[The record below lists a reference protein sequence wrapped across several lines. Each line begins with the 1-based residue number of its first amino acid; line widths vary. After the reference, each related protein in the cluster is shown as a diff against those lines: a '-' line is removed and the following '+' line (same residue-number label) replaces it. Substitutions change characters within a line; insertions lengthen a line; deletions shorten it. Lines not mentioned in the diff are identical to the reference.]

1 MGILESLA
9 EEVFKNNGAGFGH
22 SGLAGELMGLLGGG
36 QGGGLAKL
44 VQSFEGHG
52 LGRIVQSWI
61 ARGQNLPVTPDQ
73 IASVLGSNQMTQ
85 LAARFGIAPEDVA
98 GHVARILPSLVDAL
112 TPNGSIPESDV
123 LQEGLSLLRQ
133 RLG

>member
-9 EEVFKNNGAGFGH
+9 GEVLNNNGARFGH

-52 LGRIVQSWI
+52 LGRIVASWI
-61 ARGQNLPVTPDQ
+61 ARGQNLPVTAEQ
-73 IASVLGSNQMTQ
+73 IASVLGNGQLLQ
-85 LAARFGIAPEDVA
+85 LAAKFGIAPEDVA
-98 GHVARILPSLVDAL
+98 RHVARILPIMVDAL
-112 TPNGSIPESDV
+112 TPNGSIPESDM
-123 LQEGLSLLRQ
+123 LQEALSLLRQ